1 MLIPEAKQ
9 AWRFTSVQIMALL
22 AVISALE
29 AKFQIM
35 APLIPEPYRTWAVT
49 FFAIAA
55 IIARLWPQPDATAK
69 ARDGKMSSLAD
80 QILDLKQQLDN
91 VGHDPV
97 AHDEVRQKIMDKK
110 LQLEKLYDTVQISKK
125 TEPTQP
131 V

>member
-29 AKFQIM
+29 AKFQIL
-35 APLIPEPYRTWAVT
+35 APMIPEPYRTWAVT
-49 FFAIAA
+49 FFAVAA

-69 ARDGKMSSLAD
+69 ARDGKLSTLAAEV
-80 QILDLKQQLDN
+80 LDLKSRLDAAR
-91 VGHDPV
+91 DPV
-97 AHDEVRQKIMDKK
+97 EHDTLRDKLAERK